1 MAEEI
6 RFFLRTAIYTL
17 TITVIYWF
25 LSYEIAGSA
34 LLLSLGLSAIFFV
47 VVGFVMIRHAKEDP
61 LPDDTRPANVIQR
74 TLGFDEPEGETVRPP
89 LALEDEPIPSSS
101 IWPLAD
107 RDRRSFPGTRPDLW
121 RLDLGPWH
129 RNSDRGSVGLGDSAL
144 RLRPQSRAPLRSR
157 PPRCAATSFPS
168 CGGRAEPRMT
178 AARCTPCR

>member
-61 LPDDTRPANVIQR
+61 LPDNTRPANVLQR

-101 IWPLAD
+101 IWPLATAIAAL
-107 RDRRSFPGTRPDLW
+107 FL
-121 RLDLGPWH
+121 
-129 RNSDRGSVGLGDSAL
+129 GLGLIYGGWIWGPGIGIAIVAL
-144 RLRPQSRAPLRSR
+144 WGWVTQLYD
-157 PPRCAATSFPS
+157 
-168 CGGRAEPRMT
+168 
-178 AARCTPCR
+178 

>member
-47 VVGFVMIRHAKEDP
+47 VVGFVMIRHVKEDP

-74 TLGFDEPEGETVRPP
+74 TVGFDEPEGETVSPP
-89 LALEDEPIPSSS
+89 LALEDDPIPSSS
-101 IWPLAD
+101 IWPLSAAIAA
-107 RDRRSFPGTRPDLW
+107 L
-121 RLDLGPWH
+121 LL
-129 RNSDRGSVGLGDSAL
+129 GLGLIYRGWMWGPGIGIAIVAL
-144 RLRPQSRAPLRSR
+144 WGWVTQLYD
-157 PPRCAATSFPS
+157 
-168 CGGRAEPRMT
+168 
-178 AARCTPCR
+178 

>member
-1 MAEEI
+1 VAEEI

-61 LPDDTRPANVIQR
+61 LPEDTHRANVLQR

-101 IWPLAD
+101 IWPLA
-107 RDRRSFPGTRPDLW
+107 TAIAAL
-121 RLDLGPWH
+121 LL
-129 RNSDRGSVGLGDSAL
+129 GLGLIYGGWIWGPGIGIAIVAL
-144 RLRPQSRAPLRSR
+144 WGWVTQLYD
-157 PPRCAATSFPS
+157 
-168 CGGRAEPRMT
+168 
-178 AARCTPCR
+178 

>member
-1 MAEEI
+1 VAEEI

-47 VVGFVMIRHAKEDP
+47 VVGFVMIRHTKEDP

-101 IWPLAD
+101 IWPLATAIAAL
-107 RDRRSFPGTRPDLW
+107 FL
-121 RLDLGPWH
+121 
-129 RNSDRGSVGLGDSAL
+129 GLGLIYGGWIWGPGIGIAIVAL
-144 RLRPQSRAPLRSR
+144 WGWVTQLYD
-157 PPRCAATSFPS
+157 
-168 CGGRAEPRMT
+168 
-178 AARCTPCR
+178 